1 MKKIAIVLAFALGIG
16 VHAQEATN
24 AYEPEQFIVLGTGFG
39 WAQGDLADNSNS
51 DARGN
56 EAKSG
61 YNGELLYGYYPS
73 KNFGVD
79 ARIGVGYFRAEF
91 DTNFR
96 GLEFEDFENIP
107 GLEGI
112 TIMLDES
119 NFQTFYFSLGPTA
132 RLPLKPFDI
141 HLGVQGGMLS
151 FTEPT
156 LLGSGFAY
164 GSVGI
169 GPIEFPYSVPYET
182 FNDPK
187 QITAF
192 TYGGNL
198 AIVFTIQ
205 EFLTVRAETSYYLAN
220 LSYDETITVEINDS
234 TLPVDLPQT
243 TFESTLERDL
253 SAGMLQFRLGV
264 GVRL

>member
-1 MKKIAIVLAFALGIG
+1 MKKIVFFLATMIALGVQG
-16 VHAQEATN
+16 QDSSGD
-24 AYEPEQFIVLGTGFG
+24 YEPQHFLVLGTGWG
-39 WAQGDLADNSNS
+39 WAQSDLADNSNS
-51 DARGN
+51 DDRGN
-56 EAKSG
+56 EARSG
-61 YNGELLYGYYPS
+61 YNGELLYGYYPHQ
-73 KNFGVD
+73 NFGVD
-79 ARIGVGYFRAEF
+79 VRVGVGYFTAEF

-112 TIMLDES
+112 SIMLDES

-132 RLPLKPFDI
+132 RLPLEPFDI

-156 LLGSGFAY
+156 LQGSGFVF
-164 GSVGI
+164 GEVFG
-169 GPIEFPYSVPYET
+169 FPYTVPYET
-182 FNDPK
+182 YNEPK

-198 AIVFTIQ
+198 ALVFTIQ
-205 EFLTVRAETSYYLAN
+205 DFLTVRAETSYYLAN
-220 LSYDETITVEINDS
+220 MNYEESVTVKITNPPI
-234 TLPVDLPQT
+234 PLPQD
-243 TFESTLERDL
+243 TFESSIGRNL